1 MGVCEE
7 QTCVIASVE
16 AREFG
21 VAGLF
26 DVDACEFGECNDE
39 LDTPFFPLSLM
50 GWYPLGVWGESLRFG
65 CFFDSAKGVAT
76 SLEGVVGFA
85 SRALFLFLPYCSTGR
100 MRMRS
105 EA

>member
-1 MGVCEE
+1 MSVCEE

-16 AREFG
+16 ARDL
-21 VAGLF
+21 AGPGHF

-50 GWYPLGVWGESLRFG
+50 EWYPLGVWGESLRFG

-76 SLEGVVGFA
+76 SREGVVGFA
-85 SRALFLFLPYCSTGR
+85 SRALFLFLPYCSMGR